1 MLARDTGIPEHLL
14 DADIGKLSKGEKQ
27 KVCIARAFANR
38 PEILLLDEP
47 ISLLDM
53 ESARKIEELLLNL
66 CKEKYLTLFWV
77 THELE
82 QAKRIGGR
90 RFVLNKGKLQ
100 EDYT

>member
-1 MLARDTGIPEHLL
+1 M
-14 DADIGKLSKGEKQ
+14 
-27 KVCIARAFANR
+27 CIARAFANR